1 MRYLI
6 AAIIFCLMSFGTA
19 APLLSSGNFFH
30 PEALPTKEM
39 RLAQQTLLGDGNVG
53 LATQSNEAHY
63 ATLDTAVTWSGARKY
78 CKNLGYRLCHLK
90 EVCPGGEGSEPAGAN
105 ELPDKQVFVAIK
117 GPASNPKNVYA
128 ALTANAGDGVCTRK
142 LNPNFS
148 EQRADPPKGV
158 TKSLVACCTTK
169 FLQNRGFPAGVVKTK
184 RASNAAAERYFGRRG
199 AKARRERR
207 RREREEKERKE
218 REAREAAERKRKE
231 AEEAERKRKEEEARR
246 LQWDNCVHYGVS
258 LSGKTAT
265 ANGSYGGWRTIRSA
279 QTYRQGVVKLAVK
292 VTWMPNHHM
301 MVGFLDHDQHC
312 HSWSATHHIN
322 SGGRSWYTHGG
333 STLYPQ
339 GGGYGNRYFAG
350 DTIGAV
356 LDFNRGTITFFKNGQ
371 SQGQAYGGVH
381 VPQHFAVSFYV
392 QGTVEIVPFEGQ
404 YN

>member
-1 MRYLI
+1 ML
-6 AAIIFCLMSFGTA
+6 
-19 APLLSSGNFFH
+19 
-30 PEALPTKEM
+30 
-39 RLAQQTLLGDGNVG
+39 
-53 LATQSNEAHY
+53 
-63 ATLDTAVTWSGARKY
+63 
-78 CKNLGYRLCHLK
+78 
-90 EVCPGGEGSEPAGAN
+90 
-105 ELPDKQVFVAIK
+105 
-117 GPASNPKNVYA
+117 
-128 ALTANAGDGVCTRK
+128 
-142 LNPNFS
+142 
-148 EQRADPPKGV
+148 
-158 TKSLVACCTTK
+158 
-169 FLQNRGFPAGVVKTK
+169 GFPAGVVKTK

-246 LQWDNCVHYGVS
+246 LQWDSGCVH
-258 LSGKTAT
+258 SGIAI
-265 ANGSYGGWRTIRSA
+265 NGKSVTNHAGGNWRTIRST
-279 QTYRQGVVKLAVK
+279 QVYRQGVIKLAVK
-292 VTWMPNHHM
+292 VTWMPTHHM
-301 MVGFLDHDQHC
+301 MVGFVDHDQSC
-312 HSWSATHHIN
+312 HSHSFQHHMYH
-322 SGGRSWYTHGG
+322 GARAWYTHGG
-333 STLYPQ
+333 STLYPH